1 MTRNISGNLT
11 GLKPSELQNLERLG
25 RRRVPP
31 SAIVNVELATS
42 LAAIS
47 RELGRQIG
55 LLVSREGHIEYIA
68 VGDAA
73 KILMPDF
80 GRLRTASGR
89 FRGLRLVHTHLH
101 DEPLTRDDL
110 VDLVRLRLDLV
121 AAVCVSPLGG
131 PTQVFYA
138 HLLPGREGEDPWR
151 TEGPVSIHKL
161 DVDFAELIRSLEAEV
176 ARERRAHPI
185 SAPEGRAVLAHVT
198 TKGLAHEAEDSLDE
212 LERLAD
218 TAGVEVVSRI
228 IQVRDKP
235 DPRYLLGRGK
245 IEDVVVEAMAQD
257 AELLIFDQ
265 ELKPNQARAIADL
278 TDLKVV
284 DRTQLILDI
293 FAQRAHTRD
302 GKLQVELAQLKY
314 RLPRLGK
321 IDDGLSRLTGGIG
334 GRGPGET
341 KLEIG
346 RRRTRERIA
355 HLDHGIK
362 QLAKRRRQT
371 RERRLRAGVPVVAIV
386 GYTNAGKSTLM
397 NSLTRAGALV
407 EDRLFATLDPI
418 SRQLRLPSGCQAVL
432 TDTVGFIRDLP
443 QDLVNAFRAT
453 LEELGEASLLIHLVD
468 AVDRNLGERIRA
480 VENILVDLE
489 FHRIPR
495 QLVLNKADLLSPAEA
510 EGLVRQLGAIAVSAR
525 DPATLAPLVE
535 AIDRHCSAH
544 AGSATAGPEEA
555 QPWEGREALD
565 EDLAWDEE

>member
-1 MTRNISGNLT
+1 VTHNISGNLT

-42 LAAIS
+42 MAAIS
-47 RELGRQIG
+47 RELGRQIA
-55 LLVSREGHIEYIA
+55 LLVTREGHIEYIA

-73 KILMPDF
+73 RIQLPDF
-80 GRLRTASGR
+80 GRLRAASGR
-89 FRGLRLVHTHLH
+89 FRGLRLIHTHLH

-110 VDLVRLRLDLV
+110 VDLVRLRFDLV
-121 AAVCVSPLGG
+121 AAICVSPMGG
-131 PTQVFYA
+131 PTQVSYA
-138 HLLPGREGEDPWR
+138 HLLPGREGDDPWR
-151 TEGPVSIHKL
+151 TEGPISIHKL

-176 ARERRAHPI
+176 AHERRAHPI
-185 SAPEGRAVLAHVT
+185 TAPEGRAVLAHVT
-198 TKGLAHEAEDSLDE
+198 TKGRAHEAEDSLDE

-218 TAGVEVVSRI
+218 TAGVEVVSRVV
-228 IQVRDKP
+228 QVRDKP

-245 IEDVVVEAMAQD
+245 LEDVVVEAMAQD

-355 HLDHGIK
+355 HLDRGIK
-362 QLAKRRRQT
+362 QLAGRRRQT
-371 RERRLRAGVPVVAIV
+371 RERRIRAGIPVVAIV

-397 NSLTRAGALV
+397 NSLTRADAFV
-407 EDRLFATLDPI
+407 EDRLFATLDPL
-418 SRQLRLPSGCQAVL
+418 SRQLRLPSGVQAVL

-443 QDLVNAFRAT
+443 QDLVTAFRAT

-468 AVDRNLGERIRA
+468 AADRNLDERIRA
-480 VENILVDLE
+480 VENILVDLG
-489 FHRIPR
+489 FHAIPR
-495 QLVLNKADLLSPAEA
+495 RLVLNKIDLLSQAETEA
-510 EGLVRQLGAIAVSAR
+510 LAQQLGAIAVSAR
-525 DPATLAPLVE
+525 DPETLAPLVAE
-535 AIDRHCSAH
+535 IDRHCTVH
-544 AGSATAGPEEA
+544 AAPASGAPEEA
-555 QPWEGREALD
+555 QSREERGDD
-565 EDLAWDEE
+565 EDVTWDDE

>member
-1 MTRNISGNLT
+1 VTRNISGNLT

-42 LAAIS
+42 MAAIS
-47 RELGRQIG
+47 RELGRQLG

-68 VGDAA
+68 VGDAS
-73 KILMPDF
+73 KIHLPDF
-80 GRLRTASGR
+80 GRLRASAGR
-89 FRGLRLVHTHLH
+89 FRGLRLIHTHLH
-101 DEPLTRDDL
+101 DEALTRDDL
-110 VDLVRLRLDLV
+110 VDLVRLRFDLV
-121 AAVCVSPLGG
+121 AAVCVSPMGG
-131 PTQVFYA
+131 PTQVYYA
-138 HLLPGREGEDPWR
+138 HLLPGREGDDPWR
-151 TEGPVSIHKL
+151 TEGPISIHKL
-161 DVDFAELIRSLEAEV
+161 DVDFGELIRSLEAEV
-176 ARERRAHPI
+176 ARERRARPI
-185 SAPEGRAVLAHVT
+185 TAPEGRAVLVHVT
-198 TKGLAHEAEDSLDE
+198 TKGMAHEADDSLDE

-218 TAGVEVVSRI
+218 TAGVEVVARVV
-228 IQVRDKP
+228 QVRDKP

-245 IEDVVVEAMAQD
+245 LEDVVVEAMAQD

-346 RRRTRERIA
+346 RRRTRERIS

-397 NSLTRAGALV
+397 NSLTRADAFV
-407 EDRLFATLDPI
+407 EDRLFATLDPL
-418 SRQLRLPSGCQAVL
+418 SRQLRLPSGAQVVL

-443 QDLVNAFRAT
+443 QDLVTAFRAT
-453 LEELGEASLLIHLVD
+453 LEELGEASLLLHLVD
-468 AVDRNLGERIRA
+468 AADRNLDERIRA

-489 FHRIPR
+489 FHAIPR
-495 QLVLNKADLLSPAEA
+495 RLVLNKIDLLSPAEA
-510 EGLVRQLGAIAVSAR
+510 QGLAQQLGAIAVSAR
-525 DPATLAPLVE
+525 EPATLAPLVE
-535 AIDRHCSAH
+535 AIDRHCTARVVP
-544 AGSATAGPEEA
+544 AGASPEAT
-555 QPWEGREALD
+555 QPWEER
-565 EDLAWDEE
+565 EDLDDDVHWDDE